1 MKLSYTALKTFKECH
16 FRYHLRYDR
25 GLASRP
31 RPAAQSSRALHGALH
46 LFHQGLKNQQA
57 AKDALFLP
65 AAISLDTLLSYF
77 KGYYDNPTQP
87 LTESQY
93 REGRALLTRYWE
105 AHRGQFPTP
114 YLLEE
119 KFSLHVGPFLLAGRF
134 DRVDITPEGY
144 EIIDYKLSHR
154 SPMPPDPLQLDV
166 YQLGFHAKTG
176 EVAKK
181 LSFYYLRSGQKESVE
196 ADELTA
202 AHARARALCRDVS
215 REQEFR
221 PHEGAWCASCDFQ
234 EFCPAK
240 AKSPRPVPAG
250 GRARQLGFD
259 FDG

>member
-1 MKLSYTALKTFKECH
+1 MKLSYTALKTFQHCH
-16 FRYHLRYDR
+16 FRYHLRYNR
-25 GLASRP
+25 GLPSRP

-57 AKDALFLP
+57 DQALLYP
-65 AAISLDTLLSYF
+65 PPEVSLDALLSYF
-77 KGYYDNPTQP
+77 KGYYDNPTRP

-93 REGRALLTRYWE
+93 QEGRALLTRYWE

-119 KFSLHVGPFLLAGRF
+119 PFKLHIGPFLLTGRF
-134 DRVDITPEGY
+134 DRVDETPEGF

-154 SPMPPDPLQLDV
+154 SPLPPDPLQLDL

-176 EVAKK
+176 QQAKK
-181 LSFYYLRSGQKESVE
+181 LSFYYLRLAEKESVE
-196 ADELTA
+196 TDDLNLAQP
-202 AHARARALCRDVS
+202 RVRALCRDIS
-215 REQEFR
+215 QEQEFR
-221 PHEGAWCASCDFQ
+221 PHEGAWCSTCDFQ

-240 AKSPRPVPAG
+240 ARNPRPVPTG

-259 FDG
+259 F

>member
-1 MKLSYTALKTFKECH
+1 MKLSYTALKTFQQCH

-31 RPAAQSSRALHGALH
+31 RPAARSSRALHGALH
-46 LFHQGLKNQQA
+46 LFHQGLKSQRTG
-57 AKDALFLP
+57 KGELFPVP
-65 AAISLDTLLSYF
+65 AMSLEALLSYF
-77 KGYYDNPTQP
+77 QGYYENPTRP
-87 LTESQY
+87 LSESQY
-93 REGRALLTRYWE
+93 QEGRALLTRYWE

-134 DRVDITPEGY
+134 DRVDETREGY
-144 EIIDYKLSHR
+144 EIIDYKLSPR
-154 SPMPPDPLQLDV
+154 SLVLPDPLQFDV
-166 YQLGFHAKTG
+166 YQLGFHEKTG
-176 EVAKK
+176 AEAKR

-196 ADELTA
+196 ADSLTA
-202 AHARARALCRDVS
+202 AHARVRALCRDIS

-221 PHEGAWCASCDFQ
+221 PHEGVWCASCDFQ

-240 AKSPRPVPAG
+240 ARNPRPVPTG

-259 FDG
+259 FNE